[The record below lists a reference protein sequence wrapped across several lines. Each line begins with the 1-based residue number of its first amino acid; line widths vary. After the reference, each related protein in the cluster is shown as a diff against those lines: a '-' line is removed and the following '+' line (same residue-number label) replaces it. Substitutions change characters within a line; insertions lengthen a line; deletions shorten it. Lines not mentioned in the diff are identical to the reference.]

1 MSETTT
7 PITEEDTSRTLRV
20 DHGVLHYHE
29 VGHGPPL
36 VMLHGSGPGA
46 TGWAN
51 FGENLAAFAPHFRCL
66 VLDLPGFG
74 GSYAPPTNLVLHGAE
89 AVTAFVDGLGLDAFS
104 LLGNSLGGKF
114 AAQVAA
120 ARPDQVR
127 RLATIGGVG
136 LPLLSPLPSEGIS
149 RLVDFVENPTRELL
163 IAWMRSMVFDPA
175 TLTEELIDRRWEAA
189 TEPEALANIRQIY
202 SREKLSFLR
211 DVMLDNTNEF
221 VTLRG
226 IQAPTLVTWG
236 RDDRVTPLDGLIPAM
251 RLIRRCEVHI
261 FPNCGHW
268 SMIERKDEFE
278 RVVIEFLT
286 RDEPET
292 TP

>member
-1 MSETTT
+1 MNAPTT
-7 PITEEDTSRTLRV
+7 PFTEEDTSRTLRV
-20 DHGVLHYHE
+20 DHGVLHFHE

-36 VMLHGSGPGA
+36 VMLHGSGPGV

-74 GSYAPPTNLVLHGAE
+74 RSYTPPTNPVQHGAE
-89 AVTAFVDGLGLDAFS
+89 AVVAFANGLGLDAFS

-114 AAQVAA
+114 ASQVAA
-120 ARPDQVR
+120 AHPDQVR
-127 RLATIGGVG
+127 RLVTIGGVG
-136 LPLLSPLPSEGIS
+136 LPLFSPLPSEGIS
-149 RLVDFVENPTRELL
+149 RLVDFVESPSRDLL
-163 IAWMRSMVFDPA
+163 VAWMRSMVFDPA
-175 TLTEELIDRRWEAA
+175 ILTEEMIKRRWAAA
-189 TEPEALANIRQIY
+189 TEPEALAGIRQIY
-202 SREKLSFLR
+202 SRKMLSFLR

-236 RDDRVTPLDGLIPAM
+236 RDDRVTPLDGFIPAM
-251 RLIRRCEVHI
+251 RLIRNCEVHI

-268 SMIERKDEFE
+268 TMIERKEEFE
-278 RVVIEFLT
+278 LVVIEFLT
-286 RDEPET
+286 RDRSGSS
-292 TP
+292 

>member
-1 MSETTT
+1 MNATT
-7 PITEEDTSRTLRV
+7 PPFTEEDTSRTLRTE
-20 DHGVLHYHE
+20 HGVLHFHE

-74 GSYAPPTNLVLHGAE
+74 RSYTPPTNLVLHGAE
-89 AVTAFVDGLGLDAFS
+89 AVAAFVDGLGLDSFS

-114 AAQVAA
+114 ASQVAA
-120 ARPDQVR
+120 ARPYQVR

-136 LPLLSPLPSEGIS
+136 LPLFSPLPSEGIS

-163 IAWMRSMVFDPA
+163 IAWMRSMVFDTA
-175 TLTEELIDRRWEAA
+175 TLTEEMIDRRWEAA
-189 TEPEALANIRQIY
+189 TEPEALAGIRQIY
-202 SREKLSFLR
+202 SREMLSFLR
-211 DVMLDNTNEF
+211 DIMLDNTNEF

-236 RDDRVTPLDGLIPAM
+236 RDDRVTPPDGLIPAM
-251 RLIRRCEVHI
+251 RLIRDCEVHI
-261 FPNCGHW
+261 FPDCGHW
-268 SMIERKDEFE
+268 TMIERKDEFE

-286 RDEPET
+286 RDESET
-292 TP
+292 TL